1 MGEGS
6 QTRRREEAGMLL
18 IGEKIHI
25 ISPKVKEAL
34 AARDGAFFV
43 ELARKQ
49 KEAGADALD
58 LNIGPQK
65 KAGPEVMD
73 WLVDCVQEAVGDMT
87 LSFDTT
93 NLAAIEVGLKKVTKN
108 GHANAIINS
117 TSAEAERLAA
127 VPPLAAQYGSKLIA
141 LTMAKEGIPVSADA
155 RVSIAMEKL
164 IPRAQEVGLP
174 MENLLIDPL
183 VLTVSGCQE
192 YVPHCVEAVRMLKMV
207 ADPPPMVNVGL
218 SNVSNA
224 VPAPMR
230 PLINRTY
237 LVMLMAVGVDAAI
250 IDPLDVD
257 LMEAIRIVQQRDAST
272 PVGALY
278 LKLHDAV
285 AAGAELE
292 PGDVDLNDP
301 QQAEIW
307 KTVQVLL
314 NKVIYTDSYLR
325 L

>member
-1 MGEGS
+1 
-6 QTRRREEAGMLL
+6 MLL

-49 KEAGADALD
+49 REAGADALD

-65 KAGPEVMD
+65 KAGPEVMS
-73 WLVDCVQEAVGDMT
+73 WLVDCVQEAVGDLT

-93 NLAAIEVGLKKVTKN
+93 NLAAIEAGLKKLKRN
-108 GHANAIINS
+108 GHVNAIINS
-117 TSAEAERLAA
+117 TSAEEERLAT
-127 VPPLAAQYGSKLIA
+127 VPPLAAQYGAKLIA
-141 LTMAKEGIPVSADA
+141 LTMAKEGIPVTAEA
-155 RVSIAMEKL
+155 RVALALDKL
-164 IPRAQEVGLP
+164 IPRAQEVGLT
-174 MENLLIDPL
+174 MDQLLIDPL

-192 YVPHCVEAVRMLKMV
+192 YVPHCIEAVRLLKMV
-207 ADPPPMVNVGL
+207 TDPPPLVNVGL

-224 VPAPMR
+224 VPAPLR
-230 PLINRTY
+230 PLLNRTY
-237 LVMLMAVGVDAAI
+237 LVMLMAVGVDAVI
-250 IDPLDVD
+250 LDPLDRE
-257 LMEAIRIVQQRDAST
+257 LMETIRIVQQRDAST
-272 PVGALY
+272 PLGALY

-285 AAGAELE
+285 AAGGELE

-301 QQAEIW
+301 AQAAVW

-325 L
+325 V

>member
-1 MGEGS
+1 
-6 QTRRREEAGMLL
+6 MLL
-18 IGEKIHI
+18 IGESIHI

-34 AARDGAFFV
+34 AARNGAFFV
-43 ELARKQ
+43 DLARKQ
-49 KEAGADALD
+49 KEAGADVLD

-65 KAGPEVMD
+65 KAGPEVID
-73 WLVDCVQEAVGDMT
+73 WLIDCVQEAVGDMP

-93 NLAAIEVGLKKVTKN
+93 NLAAIETGLKKIARGGKAPT
-108 GHANAIINS
+108 AIVNS
-117 TSAEAERLAA
+117 TSAEEERLEK
-127 VPPLAAQYGSKLIA
+127 VPLVAAQYGTKLIA

-155 RVSIAMEKL
+155 RVALAMEKL
-164 IPRAQEVGLP
+164 MPRAQEVGIP
-174 MENLLIDPL
+174 MESLLIDPL

-192 YVPHCVEAVRMLKMV
+192 FVPQCVEAVRMLKMV
-207 ADPPPMVNVGL
+207 GDPPPMTNAGL
-218 SNVSNA
+218 SNVSNQ

-230 PLINRTY
+230 PLINRVY
-237 LVMLMAVGVDAAI
+237 MVMLMAAGLDAAI
-250 IDPLDVD
+250 VDPFDAELLD
-257 LMEAIRIVQQRDAST
+257 AIRIVQSRDEST
-272 PVGALY
+272 PLGGLY

-292 PGDVDLNDP
+292 PADVDMGAP
-301 QQAEIW
+301 AQVEVW